1 MAMSLMHYGDKYITG
16 SGGRATK
23 ATQAVAL
30 VVTY

>member
-16 SGGRATK
+16 SGGP